1 MLCTLQPDFDK
12 PFILLKMKDKG
23 GLTYPSNDVLKV
35 AEISER
41 VFRRYVS
48 TTSGKVLT
56 GVLGHISSLALFQN
70 IKDHM
75 FDTEVT
81 DNHIHTL
88 CKSIVNTYIQIRFHH
103 EAKTFT
109 STIRGTNVS

>member
-1 MLCTLQPDFDK
+1 M
-12 PFILLKMKDKG
+12 
-23 GLTYPSNDVLKV
+23 
-35 AEISER
+35 
-41 VFRRYVS
+41 S
-48 TTSGKVLT
+48 TTSGKPTNRRNAKQLVLT

-88 CKSIVNTYIQIRFHH
+88 CMSIVNKYIQIQFHH
-103 EAKTFT
+103 EAKTFI
-109 STIRGTNVS
+109 STIRGTNVRNQLTKVILFKQF